1 MERLGGCQGS
11 KLKSGTFSGHL
22 FGFRVLGSGFWG
34 FGVLGFRARIFRIGK
49 DSEFKIEGVRVEEL
63 GFRDSDS

>member
-1 MERLGGCQGS
+1 M
-11 KLKSGTFSGHL
+11 